1 MNVLITSAASRT
13 AKIVIESLR
22 TEYSVTLTDLPGNS
36 SGEMVSCDLGHEG
49 STKDLVNGV
58 DAIVNI
64 GFQGQSGNAT
74 HLMDYHTRC
83 MYNLLEAASGGGVA
97 RFVNVSTLR
106 LYEDHEENLVVTE
119 RWRPDPSAENVD
131 LLSAHLCEAVCK
143 EFARDRLI
151 QVVNLRLGW
160 PFVPDISPVTTET
173 AAISHELIVAAI
185 RESLVSKELG
195 QWQDIHV
202 QSPIEHQRFISD
214 TAGKLLPGLLEGLG
228 R

>member
-83 MYNLLEAASGGGVA
+83 MYNLLEAASSGGVA

-185 RESLVSKELG
+185 RESLVSRELG

-202 QSPIEHQRFISD
+202 QSPVEHQRFIND